1 MENKEDID
9 SELLNLFIIET
20 KREILHCMLVEY
32 YGRKQNKGWDKK

>member
-20 KREILHCMLVEY
+20 KRDRGVSGSE
-32 YGRKQNKGWDKK
+32 KFN